1 MLLVLALMVRGV
13 LVTLSISQAAVTE
26 EMFQEFVDRIL
37 EFEDTQF
44 PPKKRLLCWRRYCTP
59 RNDLFWPNFQKLI
72 IGTPLLLWPIQ
83 RLQVK
88 IAKHCL
94 GETFWLSQKAQMLKA
109 RQRLGII
116 RSLE

>member
-1 MLLVLALMVRGV
+1 MLLLALKVPYN
-13 LVTLSISQAAVTE
+13 LVILSLSQAAVTE

-37 EFEDTQF
+37 EFEDIQF
-44 PPKKRLLCWRRYCTP
+44 PHKKRILCWGRYCTP
-59 RNDLFWPNFQKLI
+59 RDDLFWPDFQKLI

-109 RQRLGII
+109 RQRLGIV